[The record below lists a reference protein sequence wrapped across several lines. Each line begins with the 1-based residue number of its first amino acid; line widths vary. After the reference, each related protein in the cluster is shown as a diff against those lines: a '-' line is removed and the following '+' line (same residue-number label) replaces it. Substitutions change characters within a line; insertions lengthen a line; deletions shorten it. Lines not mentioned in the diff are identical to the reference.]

1 MSAKELSPYLF
12 ERVINQRII
21 NHVFLIKFNNNIGT
35 CFEIEV
41 DGKEYMVTA
50 KHVIKGINDAD
61 NIELFKENGWIKV
74 PIRLVGNHKFADVS
88 VFSLNFHP
96 ECIQNAINCGTSV
109 YYSQGVYFLGF
120 PYGMHQDEVAR
131 LVNGMYP
138 MAFVKKAI
146 LSAIVKEKE
155 YTIFILDGNNNPG
168 FSGGPVIYYDMEKKE
183 NCVLGIISSYR
194 IDPQEIIDK
203 NGNIVKD
210 VVSKGNSGII
220 NVYSIECALK
230 LISQNPIGYINK

>member
-1 MSAKELSPYLF
+1 MREKELSPYLF
-12 ERVINQRII
+12 ERLINQRII
-21 NHVFLIKFNNNIGT
+21 NHVFLIKFNNSIGT

-50 KHVIKGINDAD
+50 KHVIQGINDRD
-61 NIELFKENGWIKV
+61 YIDLFKGYGWIKV
-74 PIRLVGNHKFADVS
+74 PINLVGNHKYADVS
-88 VFSLNFHP
+88 VFALNFHP
-96 ECIQNAINCGTSV
+96 ECINDSINCGTSV
-109 YYSQGVYFLGF
+109 NYSQGVYFLGF
-120 PYGMHQDEVAR
+120 PYGMHQDDVAR
-131 LVNGMYP
+131 LVNEMYP

-146 LSAIVKEKE
+146 LSAVVQENG

-168 FSGGPVIYYDMEKKE
+168 FSGGPVIYYDMWKKE
-183 NCVLGIISSYR
+183 NCILGIISSYR

-203 NGNIVKD
+203 NGNVVKD

-220 NVYSIECALK
+220 NVYSIECALE